1 MYNPTSRMDHVY
13 TEKELKA
20 RECIT
25 YTIERATD
33 FVVDNHT
40 YEVIMDI
47 TNILKEYGTDL
58 LTYKE
63 KEQLSNIAKIINNRF
78 QRESRMKQ
86 LFPHEKIP
94 IDEAI
99 QYLVNLI

>member
-1 MYNPTSRMDHVY
+1 MDHVY

-25 YTIERATD
+25 YAIQRATE
-33 FVVDNHT
+33 FVIDIHA

-47 TNILKEYGTDL
+47 TNILKDYGTDL
-58 LTYKE
+58 LTYRE

-78 QRESRMKQ
+78 QRESQMKR
-86 LFPHEKIP
+86 LLPHEKRP

-99 QYLVNLI
+99 QYLVNLA